1 MERQIPKNVRQIGNV
16 SDSPK
21 IYVEDYVDTFFL
33 QLCDKAKDG
42 PIGAFLVGD
51 MQKSEDEEYV
61 YIYGAIQM
69 HDLKLVGNEYVIDDE
84 TWKNAYEDCKQY
96 FEDGEMLGWFVAQ
109 PGVELDAKSNIVKL
123 HKKSFPKQNTV
134 FVMKDSAEKEESYF
148 VHKLNDLM
156 EIGGR
161 YTYYEKNPCMQNYMI
176 AARRKNGVSPSETVE
191 DRAAQD
197 FRNMVRSR
205 GSRTHQK
212 KNNRLMYVASSILIL
227 VAVIMGVTTL
237 NNFGKMKAVQKVM
250 SGLVVGV
257 LLLLISVFM
266 IFQTTC
272 KVWGAEKPA
281 NATQQGID
289 VSSHQGKIDW
299 EQVKNSALA
308 DYAIIRC
315 GYGVNQTDKDD
326 KYWDYNSSECERLG
340 IPYGTYLYSGADTT
354 AKAKSEAEHV
364 VRLLQGKNLTYPIY
378 YDMEADM
385 LNQLS
390 STQIGNIAK
399 TFLNTMES
407 YGYKNVAVY
416 SNKYLF
422 ETKLTASVFSD
433 YPKWIAQ
440 HSNKCTYRGSYH
452 MWQYSTQGVIPGISE
467 KVDLNYKIGNWT
479 YAGYS
484 SAKKTVVVKPKE
496 TTIKSLKKSGK
507 KAVKITYKKV
517 SGVSGYQIYMST
529 KKKSGY
535 KKIATLSS
543 KKSSYT
549 KGKLKKGKKY
559 YFKVR
564 TMKKVSGKY
573 RYSSFSKVR
582 SIKR

>member
-51 MQKSEDEEYV
+51 MQRSEEEEYV

-176 AARRKNGVSPSETVE
+176 ASRRKNGVSPSETVE

-205 GSRTHQK
+205 GGRAHQK

-237 NNFGKMKAVQKVM
+237 NNFGKMKAVQKMM
-250 SGLVVGV
+250 SQVSATV
-257 LLLLISVFM
+257 L
-266 IFQTTC
+266 Q
-272 KVWGAEKPA
+272 
-281 NATQQGID
+281 
-289 VSSHQGKIDW
+289 
-299 EQVKNSALA
+299 
-308 DYAIIRC
+308 
-315 GYGVNQTDKDD
+315 
-326 KYWDYNSSECERLG
+326 
-340 IPYGTYLYSGADTT
+340 
-354 AKAKSEAEHV
+354 
-364 VRLLQGKNLTYPIY
+364 
-378 YDMEADM
+378 
-385 LNQLS
+385 
-390 STQIGNIAK
+390 
-399 TFLNTMES
+399 ES
-407 YGYKNVAVY
+407 DEENVQ
-416 SNKYLF
+416 
-422 ETKLTASVFSD
+422 
-433 YPKWIAQ
+433 P
-440 HSNKCTYRGSYH
+440 
-452 MWQYSTQGVIPGISE
+452 
-467 KVDLNYKIGNWT
+467 
-479 YAGYS
+479 
-484 SAKKTVVVKPKE
+484 
-496 TTIKSLKKSGK
+496 
-507 KAVKITYKKV
+507 
-517 SGVSGYQIYMST
+517 
-529 KKKSGY
+529 
-535 KKIATLSS
+535 
-543 KKSSYT
+543 
-549 KGKLKKGKKY
+549 
-559 YFKVR
+559 
-564 TMKKVSGKY
+564 VSGKVTEVVQETSEEVTETDSMTSPTTEEEVSEKETVSEEAKEEETSQEVVNEQGEGDASDGVY
-573 RYSSFSKVR
+573 VVEQGDTLAIISRKAYGDVSHVD
-582 SIKR
+582 SICRMNGITDGNLIYVGQKLLLP

>member
-51 MQKSEDEEYV
+51 MQRSEEEEYV

-176 AARRKNGVSPSETVE
+176 ASRRKNGVSPSETVE

-237 NNFGKMKAVQKVM
+237 NNFGKMKAVQKMM
-250 SGLVVGV
+250 SQVSATV
-257 LLLLISVFM
+257 L
-266 IFQTTC
+266 Q
-272 KVWGAEKPA
+272 
-281 NATQQGID
+281 
-289 VSSHQGKIDW
+289 
-299 EQVKNSALA
+299 
-308 DYAIIRC
+308 
-315 GYGVNQTDKDD
+315 
-326 KYWDYNSSECERLG
+326 
-340 IPYGTYLYSGADTT
+340 
-354 AKAKSEAEHV
+354 
-364 VRLLQGKNLTYPIY
+364 
-378 YDMEADM
+378 
-385 LNQLS
+385 
-390 STQIGNIAK
+390 
-399 TFLNTMES
+399 ES
-407 YGYKNVAVY
+407 DEENVQ
-416 SNKYLF
+416 
-422 ETKLTASVFSD
+422 
-433 YPKWIAQ
+433 P
-440 HSNKCTYRGSYH
+440 
-452 MWQYSTQGVIPGISE
+452 
-467 KVDLNYKIGNWT
+467 
-479 YAGYS
+479 
-484 SAKKTVVVKPKE
+484 
-496 TTIKSLKKSGK
+496 
-507 KAVKITYKKV
+507 
-517 SGVSGYQIYMST
+517 
-529 KKKSGY
+529 
-535 KKIATLSS
+535 
-543 KKSSYT
+543 
-549 KGKLKKGKKY
+549 
-559 YFKVR
+559 
-564 TMKKVSGKY
+564 VSGKVTEVVQETSEEVTETDPMTSPTTEEEVSEKETVSEEAKEEETSQEVVNEQGEGDASDGVY
-573 RYSSFSKVR
+573 VVEQGDTLAIISRKAYGDVSHVD
-582 SIKR
+582 SICRMNGITDGNLIYVGQKLLLP